1 MSLRLR
7 LILLYTA
14 LLGSVLLLFGG
25 LVYGLTNLILI
36 NQVDQSLTSAA
47 QEVLKVLKV
56 GPSGIYDSRSVA
68 GFQPAENLLFQVWG
82 NDQRLQISRPTG
94 WKTPLDSQNRFMGET
109 TLVSVYSQDQHL
121 RVLTLPLESIRG
133 PAGVLQV
140 AINLNLVDL
149 IQQTLST
156 ILIILTLVAMAVS
169 SILVWVFTARATQ
182 PLATMTRVATQ
193 ITNADD
199 LSRRIPLENPSN
211 DEVGNS

>member
-47 QEVLKVLKV
+47 QELLKVLKV

-82 NDQRLQISRPTG
+82 
-94 WKTPLDSQNRFMGET
+94 
-109 TLVSVYSQDQHL
+109 
-121 RVLTLPLESIRG
+121 
-133 PAGVLQV
+133 
-140 AINLNLVDL
+140 
-149 IQQTLST
+149 
-156 ILIILTLVAMAVS
+156 
-169 SILVWVFTARATQ
+169 
-182 PLATMTRVATQ
+182 
-193 ITNADD
+193 
-199 LSRRIPLENPSN
+199 
-211 DEVGNS
+211 